1 MRLVSALLS
10 GLLVL
15 SPLLATPTS
24 AQSYPTRPIKVIVPF
39 PAGGV
44 ADIAARLVAQKL
56 ADALGQPAVVENR
69 AGASGTL
76 GVDAAVK
83 SPADGYTILMTTGDF
98 ATVTSLMPPTTYDPQ
113 KDVIPVTR
121 FAVAP
126 LILLTHPNSG
136 LNSVKDVI
144 EKAKAEPG
152 KIAFSSPG
160 HGTINQIAAEWLALE
175 AGVKLLHV
183 PYRGGAAMANG
194 LAAGDTALGVT
205 TPSSVQG
212 MIDAGKIKVLAIMSR
227 ERPSFLPPWPTMT
240 DAGYNID
247 ANLTVGLYVAAGT
260 PAAIV
265 TRLDTEV
272 LKILKDDGLRK
283 RFADIGMDVTPISQ
297 AALAERIRT
306 EAARFK
312 TVIDQ
317 AGIKLN

>member
-1 MRLVSALLS
+1 MRFASALLS
-10 GLLVL
+10 GLLAL
-15 SPLLATPTS
+15 SALLATPAS
-24 AQSYPTRPIKVIVPF
+24 AQTYPTRPIKVVVPF

-56 ADALGQPAVVENR
+56 AEALGQPAVVENR

-76 GVDAAVK
+76 GVDTVVK
-83 SPADGYTILMTTGDF
+83 SPADGYTILITTGDF
-98 ATVTSLMPPTTYDPQ
+98 VTVPSLMPATTYDPV
-113 KDVIPVTR
+113 KDLLPVTR
-121 FAVAP
+121 ISVAP

-144 EKAKAEPG
+144 EKAKAEPN

-260 PAAIV
+260 PASIV
-265 TRLDTEV
+265 SRLDTEV
-272 LKILKDDGLRK
+272 LKILKDEALRK
-283 RFADIGMDVTPISQ
+283 RFAEIGMDVTPISG
-297 AALAERIRT
+297 AALATRIRT